1 MGGVTDV
8 WSAERLFRKASDCE
22 HASALGK
29 ALDEPQPV
37 GDLGGAWTA
46 VGKRRAGA
54 VGVGRHE
61 VPEQDVVGDPELCE
75 RSVHDR
81 RADLGRPGTG
91 QLPLGREREPGNAR
105 SAIARCLTDQ
115 QQRSIAAGGEVVV
128 ETAPPQC

>member
-1 MGGVTDV
+1 MRGVTHVGRPQSSLSESPD
-8 WSAERLFRKASDCE
+8 RD
-22 HASALGK
+22 HASTRREL
-29 ALDEPQPV
+29 LDEPAGR
-37 GDLGGAWTA
+37 GDL
-46 VGKRRAGA
+46 R
-54 VGVGRHE
+54 VGRPPVRLRLTRLVRVRRDE
-61 VPEQDVVGDPELCE
+61 VPENDVVDDPEFRE
-75 RSVHDR
+75 GPMDDR